1 MRPSKQ
7 IRRLSALAAAGLV
20 AVTLGVAA
28 PAAAAPAAAGGHPA
42 PGAEAGDRPG
52 ASVPAEHVVFI
63 ALDGFDIDY
72 LDDVELP
79 NLSALAGRGSLSI
92 STGVMSS
99 ITNPSWSSV
108 ATGAWPETHR
118 NTAYWFDA
126 STGTARGQQRDLA
139 VPTIAQ
145 AIRDQGGTV
154 MSAQWFI
161 VQNYGV
167 TFGDPEGLY
176 TQPGG
181 DCARRTDDAVAV
193 ISGQPVMSGGTAV
206 QTPGVPDLIAVYC
219 DRLDALGHAEG
230 DQAEGMAAALADI
243 DVQIGRLVQATK
255 DAGIYGRSAFVV
267 TGDHGMET
275 FTDGMRDELLAA
287 ISAAGYDAEM
297 LSAGQS
303 PQPGTDAVIVVGG
316 VGSLHLVGDAAD
328 DPAAAGAIEA
338 AVTALPHVA
347 AVYDKQE
354 QQAMHMSPNYGE
366 LIIEPAEGWSLGA
379 APADPAGVH
388 GMTRVMEVPLVLAGA
403 GVRPHAAPHDPRHID
418 IAPTIAALLGF
429 DGPSGAD
436 GRVLTESIRMP

>member
-1 MRPSKQ
+1 MRSSQ
-7 IRRLSALAAAGLV
+7 RIRRLSALAAAGLV
-20 AVTLGVAA
+20 AATLGIAA
-28 PAAAAPAAAGGHPA
+28 PAAADAVSAGGPSAVAGRSAGAAA
-42 PGAEAGDRPG
+42 
-52 ASVPAEHVVFI
+52 STPAEHVVLI

-72 LDDVELP
+72 LDDVALP
-79 NLSALAGRGSLSI
+79 NLSALANRGSLSV

-118 NTAYWFDA
+118 NTAYWFDP

-154 MSAQWFI
+154 MSSQWFI

-167 TFGDPEGLY
+167 AFGDPEGLY

-193 ISGQPVMSGGTAV
+193 IDGRPVMSGGASV
-206 QTPGVPDLIAVYC
+206 QMAGVPDLIAVYC

-230 DQAEGMAAALADI
+230 DQAEGMPAALADI

-255 DAGIYGRSAFVV
+255 DAGIYGRTAFVV

-275 FTDGMRDELLAA
+275 FTNGMRDELLAA

-297 LSAGQS
+297 LTAGQS
-303 PQPGTDAVIVVGG
+303 PKPGTDAVIVVGG
-316 VGSLHLVGDAAD
+316 VGSLHLVGDAAG
-328 DPAAAGAIEA
+328 DPAAAAAIEA
-338 AVTALPHVA
+338 AVAALPHVA
-347 AVYDKQE
+347 AVYDKDE
-354 QQAMHMSPNYGE
+354 QRAMHMSPNYGE
-366 LIIEPAEGWSLGA
+366 LIIEPVEGWSLGA
-379 APADPAGVH
+379 TPADPAGVH
-388 GMTRVMEVPLVLAGA
+388 GMTRVMHVPLVLAGA

-436 GRVLTESIRMP
+436 GRVLTESIRVR

>member
-1 MRPSKQ
+1 MHSSKR
-7 IRRLSALAAAGLV
+7 IRRLSTLAAAGMV
-20 AVTLGVAA
+20 AAALGMAVPAAADAA
-28 PAAAAPAAAGGHPA
+28 PAARSLATADR
-42 PGAEAGDRPG
+42 GDRSGPP
-52 ASVPAEHVVFI
+52 APAEHVVFI

-72 LDDVELP
+72 LNDAALP
-79 NLSALAGRGSLSI
+79 NLSALAKRGSLSV

-161 VQNYGV
+161 LQNYGV
-167 TFGDPEGLY
+167 AFGDPEGLY

-193 ISGQPVMSGGTAV
+193 INGRPVMSGGASV
-206 QTPGVPDLIAVYC
+206 QMAGVPDLIAVYC
-219 DRLDALGHAEG
+219 DRLDALGHADGAE
-230 DQAEGMAAALADI
+230 AEGMPTALADI

-255 DAGIYGRSAFVV
+255 DAGIHGRTAFVV

-275 FTDGMRDELLAA
+275 FTQGMRDELLAA
-287 ISAAGYDAEM
+287 ISATGYDAEM
-297 LSAGQS
+297 LTAGQS

-316 VGSLHLVGDAAD
+316 VGSLHLVGDAAG
-328 DPAAAGAIEA
+328 DPAAAAVIEA
-338 AVTALPHVA
+338 AVSALPHVA
-347 AVYDKQE
+347 AVYDRDE
-354 QQAMHMSPNYGE
+354 QRAMRMSPNYGE
-366 LIIEPAEGWSLGA
+366 LIIEPIEGWSLGA
-379 APADPAGVH
+379 TPADPAGVH
-388 GMTRVMEVPLVLAGA
+388 GMTRVLQVPLVLAGA
-403 GVRPHAAPHDPRHID
+403 GVRPHAAPQSPRHID
-418 IAPTIAALLGF
+418 VAPTISALLGF
-429 DGPSGAD
+429 DAPSGAH
-436 GRVLTESIRMP
+436 GRVLTESIRAR